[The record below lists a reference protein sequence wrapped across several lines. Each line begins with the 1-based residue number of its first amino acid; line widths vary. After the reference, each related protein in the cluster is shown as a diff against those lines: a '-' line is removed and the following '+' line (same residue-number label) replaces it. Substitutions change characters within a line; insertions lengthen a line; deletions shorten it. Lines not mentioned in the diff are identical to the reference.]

1 VFLGIFLALSFSGFD
16 GESTLPPTA
25 ANAHRWALSD
35 DARSNLFSKERRN
48 FSMRFVLGVFIVLHG
63 LVHLLYF
70 GQSARYFELKP
81 GMIWPDGSWA
91 FSKLLGNEAARN
103 LASISLVLAALGFI
117 VGGIGLLVN
126 QAWWRPV
133 VVGGAVFSSLVY
145 ILFWNGSMQNMDGQ
159 GLVGI
164 LIDMAILLA
173 VLLFRWPATE

>member
-1 VFLGIFLALSFSGFD
+1 
-16 GESTLPPTA
+16 
-25 ANAHRWALSD
+25 
-35 DARSNLFSKERRN
+35 
-48 FSMRFVLGVFIVLHG
+48 MRFVLGVFIVLHG

-103 LASISLVLAALGFI
+103 LARISLILAALGLI

-133 VVGGAVFSSLVY
+133 VVGGAAFSSLVY

-173 VLLFRWPATE
+173 VLLFRWPTTE